1 MTATSGGQ
9 WWQAFW
15 ATIRRGEHAN
25 PLREAALAQDLK
37 AWTTGLSSAVVVSCE
52 ALGWSAVSKGHKSSL
67 LPKAGQEYLSIDV
80 MGFAKQ
86 ELASGPVWPFPTAV
100 FELENV
106 QKATRVAYSFWKV
119 LCVRAPLRVVFAYRP
134 DWEKMTALMD
144 EIKTDLVGTMRPED
158 RAGIKGETLLVAG
171 SRGQGETF
179 PNAYFKV
186 WRLNLNTGGFEKLQT

>member
-1 MTATSGGQ
+1 MSKGGD
-9 WWQAFW
+9 WWQTFW
-15 ATIRRGEHAN
+15 ATIRRRDLADA
-25 PLREAALAQDLK
+25 LREAALAEDMK
-37 AWTTGLSSAVVVSCE
+37 AWTAALSTAVVASCE
-52 ALGWSAVSKGHKSSL
+52 AVGWSAVSKGHKSSL

-80 MGFAKQ
+80 MGFAKPDS
-86 ELASGPVWPFPTAV
+86 ANGPTWPFPVAV

-134 DWEKMTALMD
+134 DWDRMAALMD
-144 EIKTDLVGTMRPED
+144 EIKTDLVATMRPED

-179 PNAYFKV
+179 PNSYFKV
-186 WRLNLNTGGFEKLQT
+186 WRLNLNTGSFEKQ

>member
-1 MTATSGGQ
+1 MTATSTD

-15 ATIRRGEHAN
+15 ATIRRTELASA
-25 PLREAALAQDLK
+25 LREAAVAEDMK
-37 AWTTGLSSAVVVSCE
+37 AWTAALSSAVVESCDT
-52 ALGWSAVSKGHKSSL
+52 LGWTAVSKGHKSGL

-80 MGFAKQ
+80 MGFATPYS
-86 ELASGPVWPFPTAV
+86 ANGPVWPFPVAV

-134 DWEKMTALMD
+134 DWEKMATLMD
-144 EIKTDLVGTMRPED
+144 ELKSDLVGTMRPQD